1 MKELINR
8 RINQMLVHSYLYE
21 VMGEPII
28 SDFLWDSWAKELAML
43 IKQYPDSLKEHP
55 YGKAFEDW
63 TGDTASVLIP
73 YFDETIKCRALL
85 AKACAK
91 KGR

>member
-1 MKELINR
+1 MQELINR
-8 RINQMLVHSYLYE
+8 RMNQILVHSYLYE

-28 SDFLWDSWAKELAML
+28 SDAIWDKWAKELSSL
-43 IKQYPDSLKEHP
+43 LKQYPEAIDEHP
-55 YGKAFEDW
+55 YGKAFKDW

-73 YFDETIKCRALL
+73 FFDETIKCRALL
-85 AKACAK
+85 AKACK

>member
-1 MKELINR
+1 MQELINR

-28 SDFLWDSWAKELAML
+28 EDSYWDYLAKDLARL
-43 IKQYPDSLKEHP
+43 IKQYPEALKEHP
-55 YGKAFEDW
+55 YGKAFKDW

-73 YFDETIKCRALL
+73 FFDETIKCRALL
-85 AKACAK
+85 AKACK

>member
-1 MKELINR
+1 MNELVNR

-28 SDFLWDSWAKELAML
+28 EDSYWDYLAKDLARL
-43 IKQYPDSLKEHP
+43 LKQYPEAIDEHP
-55 YGKAFEDW
+55 YGKAFKDW

-73 YFDETIKCRALL
+73 FFDETIKCRALL
-85 AKACAK
+85 AKACK